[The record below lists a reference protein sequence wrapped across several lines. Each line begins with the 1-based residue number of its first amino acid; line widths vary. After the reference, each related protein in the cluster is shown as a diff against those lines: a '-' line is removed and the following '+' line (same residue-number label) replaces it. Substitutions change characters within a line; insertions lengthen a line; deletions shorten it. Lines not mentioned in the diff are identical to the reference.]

1 MTAKAASPRIFDTRA
16 ISFWRGV
23 GSSSVLSSMPAMQ
36 PIWVPMP
43 VEVTTIRPV
52 PWVTAVPLRTMLVLS
67 PKATVRSSR
76 VGRLPTGRDSPAT
89 RRTKVWGGG
98 ERDSSPPAEGCD
110 HSTTQATRDMAVAAR
125 RRQTGGS
132 LNCWRNLH

>member
-23 GSSSVLSSMPAMQ
+23 GSSSVLSSMPAMR

-98 ERDSSPPAEGCD
+98 REIRPRQPRGVTTPPPRPPGIWPWQPEEGRPAD
-110 HSTTQATRDMAVAAR
+110 P
-125 RRQTGGS
+125 
-132 LNCWRNLH
+132 

>member
-1 MTAKAASPRIFDTRA
+1 MTAKVASPRIFDTRA

-23 GSSSVLSSMPAMQ
+23 GSSSVLSSMPAMR

-98 ERDSSPPAEGCD
+98 RERFVPASRG
-110 HSTTQATRDMAVAAR
+110 V
-125 RRQTGGS
+125 
-132 LNCWRNLH
+132 